1 MKWVKGTEE
10 EIAKKYKVTYFDQNI
25 CLRKG
30 NNERKGGGVG
40 DFWENN
46 RKTLKHLIKE
56 IKRNFGNSVVV

>member
-30 NNERKGGGVG
+30 NNERKGGGGEIFGKTTV
-40 DFWENN
+40 
-46 RKTLKHLIKE
+46 KTLKHLIKE

>member
-30 NNERKGGGVG
+30 NNERKGGGGG

-46 RKTLKHLIKE
+46 SK
-56 IKRNFGNSVVV
+56 NP

>member
-30 NNERKGGGVG
+30 NNEGKGGKKKILGQ
-40 DFWENN
+40 
-46 RKTLKHLIKE
+46 
-56 IKRNFGNSVVV
+56 NSKSP

>member
-30 NNERKGGGVG
+30 NNERKGGEGG
-40 DFWENN
+40 IS
-46 RKTLKHLIKE
+46 L
-56 IKRNFGNSVVV
+56 S